1 MFERFKKDKDRTKV
15 EARTKAEAKGNVINV
30 PTSWS
35 EISLETMDKIAEI
48 SNNKNYTDE
57 QRETE
62 FIKLLTC
69 LSDNDIDNMNIVDY
83 QKILGSLKFLN
94 QPISK
99 VLPSSSITLNDKL
112 YNVLLY
118 PSRMTAAQFLDYKTI
133 MASDMKHKTAR
144 LIACFVVP
152 EGSNYADETYNPDDV
167 VNDIYKYMSIEY
179 AYGLTF
185 FFESQYKA
193 FATGILAYSIREI
206 KKDKTLPQEM
216 KSQVLKKLEEVKA
229 IMKNGGSTE

>member
-1 MFERFKKDKDRTKV
+1 MFERFKKPKSKTGKI
-15 EARTKAEAKGNVINV
+15 INV

-48 SNNKNYTDE
+48 SNNSNYTDE
-57 QRETE
+57 QRETDI
-62 FIKLLTC
+62 IKLLTG
-69 LSDNDIDNMNIVDY
+69 LTDDEIDNMNIVDY
-83 QKILGSLKFLN
+83 QKILNSLKFLN

-99 VLPSSSITLNDKL
+99 VLPKDSIELNNKT
-112 YNVLLY
+112 YSVLLY

-133 MASDMKHKTAR
+133 MTSDMNNKTAR

-152 EGSNYADETYNPDDV
+152 EGSKYADDSYNPDDV

-193 FATGILAYSIREI
+193 FATGILAYSIQEI
-206 KKDKTLPQEM
+206 KKDKEMPQEM
-216 KSQVLKKLEEVKA
+216 KSQVLKKLQEVKA
-229 IMKNGGSTE
+229 IMKNGGFTE

>member
-1 MFERFKKDKDRTKV
+1 MFERFKKPKSKTGKI
-15 EARTKAEAKGNVINV
+15 INV

-48 SNNKNYTDE
+48 SNNSSYTDE
-57 QRETE
+57 QRETDI
-62 FIKLLTC
+62 IKLLTG
-69 LSDNDIDNMNIVDY
+69 LTDDEIDNMNIVDY
-83 QKILGSLKFLN
+83 QKILNSLKFLN

-99 VLPSSSITLNDKL
+99 VLPKDSIELNNKT
-112 YNVLLY
+112 YSVLLY

-133 MASDMKHKTAR
+133 MASDMNHKTAR

-152 EGSNYADETYNPDDV
+152 EGSKYADDSYNPDDV

-193 FATGILAYSIREI
+193 FATGILAYSIQEI
-206 KKDKTLPQEM
+206 KKDKELPQEM
-216 KSQVLKKLEEVKA
+216 KSQVLKKLQEVKA
-229 IMKNGGSTE
+229 IMKNGGFTE

>member
-1 MFERFKKDKDRTKV
+1 MFERFRIAKARTKV
-15 EARTKAEAKGNVINV
+15 KAKTKVKANIINV

-48 SNNKNYTDE
+48 SNNKLYTDE

-62 FIKLLTC
+62 FIKLLTG

-99 VLPSSSITLNDKL
+99 VLPSSSIILNDKL
-112 YNVLLY
+112 YDVLLY
-118 PSRMTAAQFLDYKTI
+118 PSRMTAAQFLDYKSI

-152 EGSNYADETYNPDDV
+152 EGSEYADESYNPDDV

-216 KSQVLKKLEEVKA
+216 KNQVLKKLQEVKA